1 MNDGMGNSVHLP
13 ICIRQKK
20 LSLRRRRL
28 LLRRRLVLVPLLAF
42 AAPLSVVGLLGPLPL
57 LPLDLELM
65 IIQLMRL

>member
-20 LSLRRRRL
+20 LSLRRRL

-42 AAPLSVVGLLGPLPL
+42 AASLPVVGLLGPLPL